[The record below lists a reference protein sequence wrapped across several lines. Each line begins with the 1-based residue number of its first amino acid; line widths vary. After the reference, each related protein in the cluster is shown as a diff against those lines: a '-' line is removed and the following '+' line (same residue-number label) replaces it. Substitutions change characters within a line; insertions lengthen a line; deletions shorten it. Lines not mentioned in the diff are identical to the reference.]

1 MNTEQLNN
9 VLLEGRWQVLWLM
22 ESNFHTMLH
31 GHTAHSCFSICLH
44 NETLR
49 NRTAGSERKM
59 GNLEN
64 CLYTRQVA
72 ADDCPSVA
80 LSGGGRSRMK
90 REAEPAGPARHH
102 GFGLKSE
109 CLYFHFTY
117 ITTRV
122 KNTLRIGQTP
132 PHLPRGHAW
141 LAKGHMAQSSSKFV
155 IRKQHPKVIKGNH
168 CRHAHVDQ
176 RKSKPGMMAH
186 VYKPST
192 RETEAKRLRVG
203 DQLRQ

>member
-1 MNTEQLNN
+1 MDSFPWAHVWQLNN

-31 GHTAHSCFSICLH
+31 GHTAHSCFSMCLH

-59 GNLEN
+59 GSLEN

-117 ITTRV
+117 IITRV
-122 KNTLRIGQTP
+122 KSTLRIGQT
-132 PHLPRGHAW
+132 
-141 LAKGHMAQSSSKFV
+141 S
-155 IRKQHPKVIKGNH
+155 PKRSCLNGQG
-168 CRHAHVDQ
+168 AHGTVLIQ
-176 RKSKPGMMAH
+176 ICH
-186 VYKPST
+186 Q
-192 RETEAKRLRVG
+192 ETTP
-203 DQLRQ
+203 